1 MSFYFHDFI
10 NLAFYDYKY
19 IVYIFVLRY
28 NTRFIQITLFLFIM
42 QADNFDN

>member
-28 NTRFIQITLFLFIM
+28 NTRFIQITLFFIYYASR
-42 QADNFDN
+42 QF